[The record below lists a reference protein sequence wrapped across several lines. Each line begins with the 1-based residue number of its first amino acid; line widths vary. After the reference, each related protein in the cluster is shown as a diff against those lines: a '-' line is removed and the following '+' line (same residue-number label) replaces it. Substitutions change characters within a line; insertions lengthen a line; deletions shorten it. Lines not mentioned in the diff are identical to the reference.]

1 MFSKLFYHSTH
12 AKDIVANKYYTF
24 FRLSFFKQTICF
36 FFYVCVYTSCDPY
49 ATFFIKSHN
58 IFLLFNYPYTNL
70 NPIYSHRDKIG
81 IHRLR
86 CWEDIARSFPLDA
99 VRNFSL
105 WQSSLYTH

>member
-24 FRLSFFKQTICF
+24 FRLSFFTQTICF
-36 FFYVCVYTSCDPY
+36 FFTFVYTSCDPY

-86 CWEDIARSFPLDA
+86 CWEDITRSFPLDA